1 MSVTMEIVFWAAVG
15 SVVYSYVG
23 YPVLLFV
30 LAGVAQARSD
40 LVYLLRR
47 GNRRRVPRP
56 QFQPRV
62 ALLLSAYNEEVVIET
77 KVKNCLELEYP
88 EGRLEILIGL
98 DAPSDATP
106 EILNRVHSP
115 RMRVFHF
122 AARRG
127 KLAVLADLAQRTS
140 SEILV
145 FSDANTMLE
154 RECLQNL
161 VRHFVD
167 PQVGAVSG
175 EEVRVPPDGNRRS
188 AESVYWT
195 YESALK
201 VLESRLN
208 CTLVVNGSVHA
219 VRRSLFNPRMHL
231 MAEDLHVPMDIR
243 YAGYRV
249 VYDPEAVALEDLA
262 PTTTAHFER
271 RARVAAHSFQTFFG
285 VPSYMNPLKGL
296 PAFAYFS
303 HKVLRW
309 FAPLLL
315 IVAFLANL
323 WLVARPAFAV
333 LLAAQCIFYGA
344 AVLAHLKKSHG
355 QSAGVFQAVYYFVA
369 INLLQLSGLFRYLRG
384 HRLETWQVTP
394 RNDEPNLI
402 SATSGRDD

>member
-1 MSVTMEIVFWAAVG
+1 MSLTMEIVFWAALG

-30 LAGVAQARSD
+30 LAGIAQAKSD
-40 LVYLLRR
+40 LAYLLRR
-47 GNRRRVPRP
+47 RNRRRTARP
-56 QFQPRV
+56 QLQPGV
-62 ALLLSAYNEEVVIET
+62 ALLLSAYNEEVVIES

-88 EGRLEILIGL
+88 EDRLEILIGL

-106 EILNRVHSP
+106 EILNRLHSL
-115 RMRVFHF
+115 RISVFHF
-122 AARRG
+122 SSRRG

-140 SEILV
+140 NEILV

-154 RECLQNL
+154 RDCLQNL

-175 EEVRVPPDGNRRS
+175 EEVRVPLDRDRRS

-249 VYDPEAVALEDLA
+249 IYDPEAIAVEDLA

-285 VPSYMNPLKGL
+285 VPSYLNPLKGL

-315 IVAFLANL
+315 MIAFLANL
-323 WLVARPAFAV
+323 WLVTRPAFAF
-333 LLAAQCIFYGA
+333 LLAAQCLFYGM
-344 AVLAHLKKSHG
+344 AVVGYVRKRHG
-355 QSAGVFQAVYYFVA
+355 KPAGIFQAAYYFIA
-369 INLLQLSGLFRYLRG
+369 TNLLQLTGLFRYLRG
-384 HRLETWQVTP
+384 HQLETWKVTP
-394 RNDEPNLI
+394 RNDGPNLI